1 MQTVL
6 ELEQSFES
14 LALDA
19 NSLNL
24 HKLFKS
30 ICKHL
35 SLDDRKPQQSL
46 FNQLNSQET
55 KEYISSIFLRILE
68 SCNNLIWDD
77 QGLRH
82 KVIELLDDVYD
93 PKIHKIIKLE
103 KKEATHEKYAKYLEI
118 ELTATKRLE
127 DIYSSI
133 VSIETA
139 ISVKSNYIKTLKNP
153 LSKVF
158 TENQI
163 YNRSL
168 ISPERISEFFNAIE
182 QYYNAER
189 INKLQ
194 SYQRLNDIYDSYVDD
209 FKLNGNN
216 KYSKLFIEDIINKV
230 WFLAKND
237 FDCSELQS
245 KSSLVVIESKRKYP
259 LHIEER
265 EFQIK
270 GSLVNEGP
278 GIAYDTTLS
287 IIDFD
292 SPLCVSPEESNL
304 GDLDKGTYSFSL
316 KGSVKSS
323 TNRNPTIIGQ
333 ITYYDYEKNEY
344 EEEFEISL
352 TPQNS
357 DIDWD
362 SIKYKQP
369 YSLESIENESELI
382 GRKDLLET
390 ITEKLRLRK
399 MESSIIYG
407 QKRVGKTS
415 LARTIQN
422 RFSSQEDYINIFIE
436 TGSLDKS
443 SPEMFIK
450 SLGKKIIKNIK
461 LKINNPTIGKIE
473 HDDFSGSLHPLV
485 SFIEDIMTICNSVKI
500 VIVLDEFDEIPSQ
513 LYPYTE
519 AGDSF
524 FHSLRS
530 LSGASSEG
538 RLSLMLVGGEN
549 MSVIMQTTD
558 KLNKFDAHNVG
569 YFDKS
574 KSWKQFGSLVR
585 EPVTGIMEYSDE
597 SILALYDV
605 TEGNPFYTKF
615 IAKNL
620 YNEMAEK
627 HNSYISSDEMK
638 KSISQTMLSMEAI
651 NLNHFWSDCIRV
663 ETQESRDLIETH
675 RRKMLIAFAEE
686 KRNSGFVSKERLLKN
701 KMIIDIPKDDTL
713 DSFINRNIMI
723 YEGQNIRIK
732 PKLFEN
738 WLTEKGMHSLIS
750 SFSDAQA
757 LENYQN
763 QEKAL
768 YICDSEISNL
778 VQKWDLYKGQGIE
791 SAHVRT
797 WLNQFQSNKER
808 KIAFKLLENI
818 NFYGERVIREK
829 LTVIHEAI
837 RRKVIYSHKKSQK
850 VRKDIL
856 ISCFGT
862 ASKSGPSTL
871 RMYASENKITTHNIK
886 NFSDIKKSIESNKE
900 ISAIVFIDDILAT
913 GGSIISGINDLKE
926 QCGEII
932 TEREIVVVVGVIC
945 GMSEGNENILNQDFG
960 FEVETIVCDVLPSAS
975 KVFSEDSE
983 VFKEKSERQ
992 YAQTICTKYGSQLQ
1006 KMHPLGYEDSQLLV
1020 VFKDNCPNNSL
1031 PILWSSSN
1039 KPKWVPLFYRS

>member
-6 ELEQSFES
+6 ELEQSFEALS
-14 LALDA
+14 LDT
-19 NSLNL
+19 NSQNL

-30 ICKHL
+30 VCKHL
-35 SLDDRKPQQSL
+35 SLDDTKPQYSL
-46 FNQLNSQET
+46 FNQSNSHET

-68 SCNNLIWDD
+68 PCNHLIWDD

-82 KVIELLDDVYD
+82 KVIELLDDVYEL
-93 PKIHKIIKLE
+93 KVHKIIKLD
-103 KKEATHEKYAKYLEI
+103 KKEVTHEKYAKYLGI
-118 ELTATKRLE
+118 ELRTIKKVE
-127 DIYSSI
+127 SINSSI
-133 VSIETA
+133 VSLETA
-139 ISVKSNYIKTLKNP
+139 ASVKANYIKTLKNP
-153 LSKVF
+153 LSKIF

-163 YNRSL
+163 YNKSL

-182 QYYNAER
+182 QYYHAER
-189 INKLQ
+189 TNKLP
-194 SYQRLNDIYDSYVDD
+194 SYQRLNEIYSSYASD
-209 FKLNGNN
+209 FKTNGSN

-230 WFLAKND
+230 WSLAKND

-245 KSSLVVIESKRKYP
+245 KSNLIVKESKRKYP

-278 GIAYDTTLS
+278 GIAYGTTLN

-292 SPLCVSPEESNL
+292 SPLSVSPQESNL

-316 KGSVKSS
+316 KGSVKKP
-323 TNRNPTIIGQ
+323 TNKNPTIIGQ
-333 ITYYDYEKNEY
+333 VTYYDYANNEY
-344 EEEFEISL
+344 ETEFEISL

-369 YSLESIENESELI
+369 YSLESIENEAELI

-422 RFSSQEDYINIFIE
+422 RFLSQKDYINIFIE

-461 LKINNPTIGKIE
+461 LKINNPAIKNIE
-473 HDDFSGSLHPLV
+473 HDDFCGSLHPLV
-485 SFIEDIMTICNSVKI
+485 SFIEDIMIICNSTKI

-574 KSWKQFGSLVR
+574 KSWKQFSSLVK
-585 EPVTGIMEYSDE
+585 EPVAGIMEYSDE
-597 SILALYDV
+597 AILALYDV

-638 KSISQTMLSMEAI
+638 KSISETMLSMEAI

-663 ETQESRDLIETH
+663 EDQESRDLIETH

-686 KRNSGFVSKERLLKN
+686 KRNSSFVSKDRLLKS

-723 YEGQNIRIK
+723 YDGQNIRIK

-738 WLTEKGMHSLIS
+738 WLTEKGMQSLIS
-750 SFSDAQA
+750 SFSDALA
-757 LENYQN
+757 LENYQK
-763 QEKAL
+763 QDKAL
-768 YICDSEISNL
+768 YISDSEISGL
-778 VQKWDLYKGQGIE
+778 VQKWDLYKGQSIE
-791 SAHVRT
+791 STHVRA
-797 WLNQFQSNKER
+797 WLNQFQNNKER

-818 NFYGERVIREK
+818 SFYGEKNIREK
-829 LTVIHEAI
+829 LSVIHEAI
-837 RRKVIYSHKKSQK
+837 RRKVIYTHKKSQK
-850 VRKDIL
+850 VRRDIL

-862 ASKSGPSTL
+862 VSKSGASTL

-886 NFSDIKKSIESNKE
+886 NFSDIKKTIESNNE

-913 GGSIISGINDLKE
+913 GGSIISGINELKE

-932 TEREIVVVVGVIC
+932 SERKIVVVIGVIC
-945 GMSEGNENILNQDFG
+945 GVSEGYENILRQDFG
-960 FEVETIVCDVLPSAS
+960 FEVETVVCDVLPSEC
-975 KVFSEDSE
+975 KVFSEASE
-983 VFKEKSERQ
+983 VFTEREERQ
-992 YAQTICTKYGSQLQ
+992 YAQSICTKYGSQLQ
-1006 KMHPLGYEDSQLLV
+1006 KMHPLGYQDSQLLV

-1039 KPKWVPLFYRS
+1039 TPKWIPLFNRS

>member
-6 ELEQSFES
+6 ELEQSFEALS
-14 LALDA
+14 LDT
-19 NSLNL
+19 NSQNL

-30 ICKHL
+30 VCKHL
-35 SLDDRKPQQSL
+35 SLDDTKPQYSL
-46 FNQLNSQET
+46 FNQSNSHET

-68 SCNNLIWDD
+68 PCNHLIWDD

-82 KVIELLDDVYD
+82 KVIELLDDVYE
-93 PKIHKIIKLE
+93 PKVHKIIKLE
-103 KKEATHEKYAKYLEI
+103 KKEVTHEKYAKYLGI
-118 ELTATKRLE
+118 ELRTIKKVE
-127 DIYSSI
+127 SINSSI
-133 VSIETA
+133 VSLETA
-139 ISVKSNYIKTLKNP
+139 ASVKANYIKTLKNP
-153 LSKVF
+153 LSKIF

-163 YNRSL
+163 YNKSL

-182 QYYNAER
+182 QYYHAER
-189 INKLQ
+189 INKLP
-194 SYQRLNDIYDSYVDD
+194 SYQRLNEIYSSYASD
-209 FKLNGNN
+209 FKTNGNN

-230 WFLAKND
+230 WSIAKND

-245 KSSLVVIESKRKYP
+245 KSNLIVIESKRKYP

-278 GIAYDTTLS
+278 GIAYGTTLN

-292 SPLCVSPEESNL
+292 SPLSVSPQESNL

-316 KGSVKSS
+316 KGSVKNP
-323 TNRNPTIIGQ
+323 TNKNPTIIGQ
-333 ITYYDYEKNEY
+333 VTYYDYANNEY
-344 EEEFEISL
+344 ETEFEISL

-369 YSLESIENESELI
+369 YSLESIENEAELI

-422 RFSSQEDYINIFIE
+422 RFLSQKDYINIFIE

-461 LKINNPTIGKIE
+461 LKINNPAIKNIE
-473 HDDFSGSLHPLV
+473 HEDFCGSLHPLV
-485 SFIEDIMTICNSVKI
+485 SFIEDIMIICNSTKI

-574 KSWKQFGSLVR
+574 KSWKQFSSLVK
-585 EPVTGIMEYSDE
+585 EPVAGIMEYSDE
-597 SILALYDV
+597 AILALYDV

-638 KSISQTMLSMEAI
+638 KSISETMLSMEAI

-663 ETQESRDLIETH
+663 EDQESRDLIETH

-686 KRNSGFVSKERLLKN
+686 KRNSGFVSKDRLLKS

-723 YEGQNIRIK
+723 YDGQNIRIK

-738 WLTEKGMHSLIS
+738 WLTEKGMQSLIS
-750 SFSDAQA
+750 SFSDALA
-757 LENYQN
+757 LENYQK

-768 YICDSEISNL
+768 YISDSEISGL
-778 VQKWDLYKGQGIE
+778 VQKWDLYKGQSIE
-791 SAHVRT
+791 IAHVRA
-797 WLNQFQSNKER
+797 WLNQFQNNKER

-818 NFYGERVIREK
+818 SFYGEKTIREK
-829 LTVIHEAI
+829 LSVIHEAI
-837 RRKVIYSHKKSQK
+837 RRKVIYTHKKSQK
-850 VRKDIL
+850 VRRDIL

-862 ASKSGPSTL
+862 GSKSGASTL

-886 NFSDIKKSIESNKE
+886 NFSDIKKTIESNNE

-913 GGSIISGINDLKE
+913 GGSIISGINELKE

-932 TEREIVVVVGVIC
+932 SERKIVVVIGVIC
-945 GMSEGNENILNQDFG
+945 GVSEGYENILRQDFG
-960 FEVETIVCDVLPSAS
+960 FEVETVVCDVLPSEC
-975 KVFSEDSE
+975 KVFSEASE
-983 VFKEKSERQ
+983 VFTEREERQ
-992 YAQTICTKYGSQLQ
+992 YAQSICTKYGSQLQ
-1006 KMHPLGYEDSQLLV
+1006 KMHPLGYQDSQLLV

-1039 KPKWVPLFYRS
+1039 RPKWIPLFNRS

>member
-1 MQTVL
+1 MQTVM
-6 ELEQSFES
+6 ELERNFEELS
-14 LALDA
+14 LETNLQ
-19 NSLNL
+19 NL

-30 ICKHL
+30 VCKHL
-35 SLDDRKPQQSL
+35 GIDDTKPQQSL
-46 FNQLNSQET
+46 FNQSNSHET
-55 KEYISSIFLRILE
+55 KEYISSIFLRLLE
-68 SCNNLIWDD
+68 PCNDLIWDD

-82 KVIELLDDVYD
+82 KVIELLDDVYA
-93 PKIHKIIKLE
+93 PKVHKIINLE
-103 KKEATHEKYAKYLEI
+103 RKEPTHEKYAKYREI
-118 ELTATKRLE
+118 ESIALKNIE
-127 DIYSSI
+127 KINSSI

-139 ISVKSNYIKTLKNP
+139 VSVKNNYIKTLKSP
-153 LSKVF
+153 LSKIF

-163 YNRSL
+163 YNKSL
-168 ISPERISEFFNAIE
+168 ISVERISEFFNAVE

-189 INKLQ
+189 INKLP
-194 SYQRLNDIYDSYVDD
+194 SYQRLNEIYNVYTDD
-209 FKLNGNN
+209 FTVNLENR
-216 KYSKLFIEDIINKV
+216 YSQLFIETILNKV
-230 WFLAKND
+230 WLLAKSE
-237 FDCSELQS
+237 FDSSELQS
-245 KSSLVVIESKRKYP
+245 KSDISVIESKRKYP
-259 LHIEER
+259 LHIEGR

-270 GSLVNEGP
+270 GTLVNNGP
-278 GIAYDTTLS
+278 GIAYGTTLN

-292 SPLCVSPEESNL
+292 SPLSVSPEESNL

-316 KGSVKSS
+316 KGSVKSPTS
-323 TNRNPTIIGQ
+323 ETPTILGQ
-333 ITYYDYEKNEY
+333 VTYYDHEKNEY
-344 EEEFEISL
+344 EKEFEINL

-362 SIKYKQP
+362 LIKYKQP
-369 YSLESIENESELI
+369 YSLESIENEDELI
-382 GRKDLLET
+382 GRTDLLET

-422 RFSSQEDYINIFIE
+422 RFQNQKDYINIFIE

-461 LKINNPTIGKIE
+461 LKISNPAIKSID

-485 SFIEDIMTICNSVKI
+485 SFVEDIMSVCNSTKI

-530 LSGASSEG
+530 LSGASGEG

-574 KSWKQFGSLVR
+574 KSWKQFSSLVK
-585 EPVTGIMEYSDE
+585 EPVDGIMEYSDE
-597 SILALYDV
+597 AILSLYDV

-620 YNEMAEK
+620 YNEMADK

-638 KSISQTMLSMEAI
+638 KSISETMLSMEAI

-663 ETQESRDLIETH
+663 EDQEGRDLIETH

-686 KRNSGFVSKERLLKN
+686 KRNSGFVSKDALLKN
-701 KMIIDIPKDDTL
+701 KMIVDIPREDIL
-713 DSFINRNIMI
+713 ESFINRNIMI
-723 YEGQNIRIK
+723 YEDENIRIK

-750 SFSDAQA
+750 SFSDDQA
-757 LENYQN
+757 LKNYQK
-763 QEKAL
+763 QDEAL
-768 YICDSEISNL
+768 YVSDSELSEL
-778 VQKWDLYKGQGIE
+778 VQKWDLYKGQRIE
-791 SAHVRT
+791 MAHVRA
-797 WLNQFQSNKER
+797 WLNQFQNNKE
-808 KIAFKLLENI
+808 KKVAFKLLENI
-818 NFYGERVIREK
+818 SFYGEKVIREK
-829 LTVIHEAI
+829 LSVIHEAI
-837 RRKVIYSHKKSQK
+837 RRKVVYSHKKSQK

-862 ASKSGPSTL
+862 ASKSGASIL
-871 RMYASENKITTHNIK
+871 RMYASENKVTTHNIH
-886 NFSDIKKSIESNKE
+886 NFDDIKRNIESNKE
-900 ISAIVFIDDILAT
+900 INAIVFIDDILAT
-913 GGSIISGINDLKE
+913 GNSIIEGIEKLKL

-932 TEREIVVVVGVIC
+932 HERGIVVVIGVIC
-945 GMSEGNENILNQDFG
+945 GMSDGYENILSQDFG
-960 FEVETIVCDVLPSAS
+960 FEIETVVCDIFPTEC
-975 KVFSEDSE
+975 KVFSETSE
-983 VFKEKSERQ
+983 IFREREERQ
-992 YAQTICTKYGSQLQ
+992 YAQSICTKYGAQLQ
-1006 KMHPLGYEDSQLLV
+1006 KMHPLGYQDSQLLV

-1031 PILWSSSN
+1031 PVLWSSSSR
-1039 KPKWVPLFYRS
+1039 PKWIPLFNRS